1 MPGGSLQ
8 TASLIAPKPGSVR
21 VDNDV
26 LVWMVEHRVAWVTTL
41 FWVITTLG
49 NTVSMFLWSIVCC
62 VLLLRSG
69 RRSEAVMVAGAMLTG
84 WGAMNLSKLIFAR
97 GRPPIPERLVEIS
110 SYSFPSGHATMS
122 ALLATVAIAVML
134 RSTTPWLRRPAVLAV
149 PVVLS
154 LAIGFSRIYLGAHWA
169 TDVVAGWV
177 FGALW
182 GLLWIYGLR
191 LISSR
196 MPRLV

>member
-1 MPGGSLQ
+1 M
-8 TASLIAPKPGSVR
+8 
-21 VDNDV
+21 DNDV

-97 GRPPIPERLVEIS
+97 ERPPIPERLVEIS

-134 RSTTPWLRRPAVLAV
+134 RSATPWLRRPAVLAV

-182 GLLWIYGLR
+182 GLLWIYGLK

-196 MPRLV
+196 IPRLV